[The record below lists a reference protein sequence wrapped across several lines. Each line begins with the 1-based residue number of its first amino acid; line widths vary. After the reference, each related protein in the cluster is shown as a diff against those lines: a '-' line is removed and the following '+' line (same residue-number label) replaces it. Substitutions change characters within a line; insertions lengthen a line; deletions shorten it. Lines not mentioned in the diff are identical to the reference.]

1 MSLLSKRLFR
11 ACCCEVLVPE
21 LLEMLVRE
29 DMGVD
34 ARGARRILKESNKI
48 GKLLNLEQIEYGC
61 DPGEDAEEFRLTFA
75 PAAKPILPQWRNLSP
90 LLPVSSPWQGLLLPQ
105 ITVSGDRELLQYQTS
120 GGRGLWGM
128 NREFEDVINTFVTHP
143 AGSRAS
149 FRDWAKLTS
158 MGEGIGR
165 FRLMLAGYQYTMN
178 IALGDATLYASLR
191 CIFPIKLTIWL
202 IAAEQY
208 AN

>member
-48 GKLLNLEQIEYGC
+48 GKLLNLERIDC
-61 DPGEDAEEFRLTFA
+61 DTLRRWQRSTASDFTLDHNQTVTLFLTNRHNFLETYTA
-75 PAAKPILPQWRNLSP
+75 PMAQ
-90 LLPVSSPWQGLLLPQ
+90 PVSLA
-105 ITVSGDRELLQYQTS
+105 S

-165 FRLMLAGYQYTMN
+165 FRLMLAGYKSTMN